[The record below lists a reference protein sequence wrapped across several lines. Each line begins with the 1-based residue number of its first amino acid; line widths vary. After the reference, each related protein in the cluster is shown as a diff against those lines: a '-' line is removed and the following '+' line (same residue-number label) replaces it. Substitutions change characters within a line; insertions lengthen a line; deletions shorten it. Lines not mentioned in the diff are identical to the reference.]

1 MATAKALEPAFTGA
15 GSRPGLEI
23 WRIENFQPVPLPKS
37 DYGRFYSGDSYVVLQ
52 TSPGRG
58 GSNAYNIHF
67 WLGKD
72 TSNDEA
78 GTAAIKTIE
87 LDAILGGRA
96 VQHREIQSHE
106 SDKFLAYF
114 KPCIVPLEG
123 GVATGFKKPEE
134 MEFETRLY
142 TCRGKR
148 VVHVRQIQFSRSL
161 LNHDDVFI
169 LDSKEKIFQFNGA
182 NSNIQERAKAL
193 EVIQYLKDTYHE
205 GTCNVAI
212 VDDGKLQA
220 EGDSGEFWVIFGG
233 FAPIGKKVV
242 TEDDIILDR
251 TPGKLYSIGGS
262 EVKDEIEGFTKST
275 LENDKC
281 YLMDCG
287 AEVFVWV
294 GRATQVD
301 DRKAAMHGAEEFIT
315 AHNRPKSTLV
325 TRLIQGYE
333 THAFKSNF
341 ESWPSAAAPQA
352 ENRGKVSALLQQQ
365 RVGTKGKDKNAPVAE
380 EVPPLLKEGG
390 KLEVWTID
398 GGAKKPVAHE
408 DMGKFYSG
416 DCYIVLYTY
425 HSGGERKEDF
435 YLCYW
440 IGKDSTEEDQN
451 TAAKLTTSMFNS
463 LKARP
468 VQGRIYQEKEPPQ
481 FIAIFQ
487 PMVVFKGGLSS
498 SYKSSIADK
507 GANDE
512 TYSPDSSFIIRI
524 LGTAVHN
531 NKAVQL
537 DFVAESLNSHECFVI
552 QSGSHV
558 YIWQGNQSSYE
569 QQHWASKIAEF
580 LKPGV
585 TAKFQKEG
593 TESSTFW
600 LGFGGK
606 QSFTSNKVSL
616 DTSRDPHLF
625 AFSLIKDIISLTSFL
640 LPFLLLCGF
649 PGKFEIEEVYNF
661 DQDDLL
667 PEDILILDT
676 HAEVFVWVGN
686 AVDSREKK
694 SALDLG
700 QKYIEWANSLD
711 GLSPQVPLYKI
722 MEGQEPCF
730 FTTYFSWDPSKS
742 LIHGNSF
749 EKKITILFGAGH
761 AGAEDNQGGGPTQ
774 RASALAALNSAFKPA
789 GGGGGGGG
797 GPAGK
802 GQGGG
807 GSQRRAAVAA
817 LSGVINDDKI
827 NDPPPE
833 DEPEAP
839 EPEPEPEAPA
849 EPEPVPEEE
858 EEPKVEIVE
867 DENGILSSPAT
878 LTYDQVRVKSEN
890 PFPGIDPKR
899 REAYLAVE
907 EFESVLGMTKAD
919 FYKLPKWKQD
929 VTKKKV
935 ELF

>member
-1 MATAKALEPAFTGA
+1 MATAKALEPAFQGV
-15 GSRPGLEI
+15 GSKPGLEI

-37 DYGRFYSGDSYVVLQ
+37 DYGRFYMGDSYVVLR
-52 TSPGRG
+52 TSNGRG
-58 GSNAYNIHF
+58 GAYGYDIHF

-78 GTAAIKTIE
+78 GTAAIKTVE

-106 SDKFLAYF
+106 SDKFLSYF

-142 TCRGKR
+142 ICKGKR
-148 VVHVRQIQFSRSL
+148 VVHVKQIQFSRSL

-169 LDSKEKIFQFNGA
+169 LDTKEKIFQFNGA

-233 FAPIGKKVV
+233 FAPIGKKVLGD
-242 TEDDIILDR
+242 DDIVLDR
-251 TPGKLYSIGGS
+251 TPGKLFNIGGS
-262 EVKDEIEGFTKST
+262 EVKDEITGFTKST

-301 DRKAAMHGAEEFIT
+301 GRKAAMQGAEEYIT
-315 AHNRPKSTLV
+315 AHGRPKSTLV

-333 THAFKSNF
+333 TVAFKTNF

-352 ENRGKVSALLQQQ
+352 ENRGKVTALLKQQG
-365 RVGTKGKDKNAPVAE
+365 VGPKGKDKNAPVAE
-380 EVPPLLKEGG
+380 EVPPLLKSGG

-398 GGAKKPVAHE
+398 GGAKKAVAHE
-408 DMGKFYSG
+408 DFGKFYSG
-416 DCYIVLYTY
+416 DCYIVLYSY
-425 HSGGERKEDF
+425 HTGEKKEEF

-498 SYKSSIADK
+498 SYKSSIADQT
-507 GANDE
+507 DE
-512 TYSPDSSFIIRI
+512 TYSPDSNFIIRI

-537 DFVAESLNSHECFVI
+537 DFVPESLNSYECFVI

-558 YIWQGNQSSYE
+558 YIWQGTQSTFE
-569 QQHWASKIAEF
+569 QQEWAAKIADF
-580 LKPGV
+580 LKHGV
-585 TAKFQKEG
+585 KAKFQNEG

-606 QSFTSNKVSL
+606 QSFTSTKVSL
-616 DTSRDPHLF
+616 ETFRDPHLF
-625 AFSLIKDIISLTSFL
+625 AFSLIK
-640 LPFLLLCGF
+640 
-649 PGKFEIEEVYNF
+649 GKFEIEEVYNF

-676 HAEVFVWVGN
+676 HAEVLVWAGQ

-694 SALDLG
+694 NALDLG
-700 QKYIEWANSLD
+700 QKYIEWAGSLD
-711 GLSPQVPLYKI
+711 GLSPHVPLYKV
-722 MEGQEPCF
+722 MEGNEPCF
-730 FTTYFSWDPSKS
+730 FTTYFSWDPSKP

-749 EKKITILFGAGH
+749 EKKISILFGAGH
-761 AGAEDNQGGGPTQ
+761 AGEGNQGGGHTQ
-774 RASALAALNSAFKPA
+774 RASALAALNSAFQP

-797 GPAGK
+797 GGSSVK
-802 GQGGG
+802 GSSGGG

-817 LSGVINDDKI
+817 LSGVLTDVPVNEPSPDAS
-827 NDPPPE
+827 
-833 DEPEAP
+833 PEAP
-839 EPEPEPEAPA
+839 EPEPEPPA
-849 EPEPVPEEE
+849 EPEPVPEEDDS
-858 EEPKVEIVE
+858 EPKVEIEE
-867 DENGILSSPAT
+867 DENGILSSPST
-878 LTYDQVRVKSEN
+878 FTYDQVRVKSEN
-890 PFPGIDPKR
+890 PVPGIDLKR
-899 REAYLAVE
+899 REAYLSVE